1 MASYKEQYYSLEES
15 EMQDLIAKAKRNEP
29 GAKEELLKVF
39 NNFLTKYVSLLYHGR
54 YSIGDYDIR
63 RFISLFV
70 KDPYVRF
77 ALMKNKLNQAGYKH
91 VVEVMRG
98 IQYMARRY
106 GEEEDIRHTVN
117 TTFFQCI
124 SRYERRDSA
133 KGPIPFSG
141 FLYSYF
147 FYLLKKNVDT
157 FLIDQLG
164 RKTFPLAPD
173 EPSENSEEEKTVGF
187 RAEPLEYSLEEIFSA
202 DVIDEFWVMGEKVM
216 PPFDQLTIQERQL
229 IKWRYVD
236 NKRSSEISQ
245 KINEHPNTV
254 REHLKALKKK
264 IVSIIRE
271 SDEVLYRDL
280 KLSQIDTENE
290 DNKKA
295 KKKKTTKG
303 KDEQSNA

>member
-1 MASYKEQYYSLEES
+1 M
-15 EMQDLIAKAKRNEP
+15 
-29 GAKEELLKVF
+29 KVF
-39 NNFLTKYVSLLYHGR
+39 NNFLSKYVALLYHGR
-54 YSIGDYDIR
+54 YNVGDYDIR

-77 ALMKNKLNQAGYKH
+77 ALMKNKLNSSGFK
-91 VVEVMRG
+91 VVTEVMRG

-106 GEEEDIRHTVN
+106 GEEEDIRQTVN

-124 SRYERRDSA
+124 TRYERKDSA

-164 RKTFPLAPD
+164 RKTFPLASD
-173 EPSENSEEEKTVGF
+173 ESSDNEGEENQVGF
-187 RAEPLEYSLEEIFSA
+187 KAEPIEFSLEQILSTDA
-202 DVIDEFWVMGEKVM
+202 IDEFWVLGEKTF
-216 PPFDQLTIQERQL
+216 PPFDKLTIQERQL

-236 NKRSSEISQ
+236 GKRSSEISQ

-254 REHLKALKKK
+254 REHLTK
-264 IVSIIRE
+264 IKDKLI
-271 SDEVLYRDL
+271 DL
-280 KLSQIDTENE
+280 VKECDPDLAKSLNVD
-290 DNKKA
+290 KH
-295 KKKKTTKG
+295 KKKKESK
-303 KDEQSNA
+303 